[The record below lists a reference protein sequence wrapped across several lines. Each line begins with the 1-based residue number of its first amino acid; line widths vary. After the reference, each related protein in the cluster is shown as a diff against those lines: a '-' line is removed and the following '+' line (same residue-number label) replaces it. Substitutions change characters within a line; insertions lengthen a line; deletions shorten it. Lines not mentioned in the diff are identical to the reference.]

1 MLPGML
7 RACGFGSFFTHANM
21 LWGCEI
27 FLQKNCITFVICKNK
42 QQQLINE
49 IMIDNSVLHKTMYC
63 LYNDHRKY
71 IFCCVKRNKTV
82 IICVIL
88 IKKNVDVCFKKNAL
102 FR

>member
-1 MLPGML
+1 
-7 RACGFGSFFTHANM
+7 
-21 LWGCEI
+21 
-27 FLQKNCITFVICKNK
+27 
-42 QQQLINE
+42 
-49 IMIDNSVLHKTMYC
+49 MIDNSVLHKTMYC